1 MKKLLLMV
9 AAVAVA
15 ASLHAA
21 SASWQVTNIYKVGST
36 SASTT
41 ADRVAENT
49 YYGYLITITESLTVA
64 KVTDELSKAGS
75 TAAVVSYLEGIKT
88 ASSATTAAG
97 KIAKVVDLS
106 LADGSYNMFSVI
118 LDSTNGDPSTATN
131 YLIGDTVAT
140 TVTSVG
146 NSMIGTFNAKTMTQT
161 ASNWTAA
168 SVPEPTSGLLLLL
181 GVAGL
186 ALKRKRA

>member
-36 SASTT
+36 STSTT
-41 ADRVAENT
+41 ADRVAADT
-49 YYGYLITITESLTVA
+49 YYGYLITITESVTVA

-75 TAAVVSYLEGIKT
+75 TAGVVSYLEGIKT

-97 KIAKVVDLS
+97 KIQKDVTLS
-106 LADGSYNMFSVI
+106 LADGSYNMFTVI

-146 NSMIGTFNAKTMTQT
+146 NSMIGTFNAKTMTQA

-168 SVPEPTSGLLLLL
+168 APEPTSGLLLLL

>member
-1 MKKLLLMV
+1 MKKLMLV
-9 AAVAVA
+9 AAVLGLA
-15 ASLHAA
+15 ASVHAA

-36 SASTT
+36 SSSTT
-41 ADRVAENT
+41 ADRVAAGT
-49 YYGYLITITESLTVA
+49 YYGYLITVAGDLTVS
-64 KVTDELSKAGS
+64 KVTSELASKA
-75 TAAVVSYLEGIKT
+75 TVADVVGYLDSIKT

-97 KIAKVVDLS
+97 KIAKDVTLT

-118 LDSTNGDPSTATN
+118 LDSTNGDPLTASN
-131 YLIGDTVAT
+131 YVIGDTVSA

-146 NSMIGTFNAKTMTQT
+146 DSAISSFNAKTLTTT

-168 SVPEPTSGLLLLL
+168 AAPEPTSGLLLLL

-186 ALKRKRA
+186 ALKRKRV

>member
-36 SASTT
+36 STSTT
-41 ADRVAENT
+41 ADRVAADT
-49 YYGYLITITESLTVA
+49 YYGYLITITESVTVA

-75 TAAVVSYLEGIKT
+75 TAGIVSYLEGIKT

-97 KIAKVVDLS
+97 KIQKDVTLS
-106 LADGSYNMFSVI
+106 LADGSYNMFTVI

-146 NSMIGTFNAKTMTQT
+146 NSMIGTFNARTMTQT

-181 GVAGL
+181 GVASL
-186 ALKRKRA
+186 ALKRKQA

>member
-36 SASTT
+36 STSTT
-41 ADRVAENT
+41 ADRVAADT
-49 YYGYLITITESLTVA
+49 YYGYLITITESVTVA

-75 TAAVVSYLEGIKT
+75 TAGIVSYLEGIKT

-97 KIAKVVDLS
+97 KIQKDVTLS
-106 LADGSYNMFSVI
+106 LADGSYNMFTVI

-146 NSMIGTFNAKTMTQT
+146 NSMIGTFNARTMTQT

-186 ALKRKRA
+186 ALRRRVA

>member
-36 SASTT
+36 STSTT
-41 ADRVAENT
+41 ADRVAADT
-49 YYGYLITITESLTVA
+49 YYGYLITITESVTVA

-75 TAAVVSYLEGIKT
+75 TAGVVSYLEGIKT

-97 KIAKVVDLS
+97 KIQKDVTLS
-106 LADGSYNMFSVI
+106 LADGSYNMFTVI

-181 GVAGL
+181 GVASL
-186 ALKRKRA
+186 ALKRKQA

>member
-1 MKKLLLMV
+1 MKKLMLV
-9 AAVAVA
+9 AAVLGLA
-15 ASLHAA
+15 ASVHAA

-36 SASTT
+36 SSSTT
-41 ADRVAENT
+41 ADRVAADT
-49 YYGYLITITESLTVA
+49 YYGYLITVAGDLTVA
-64 KVTDELSKAGS
+64 KVTSELASKAS
-75 TAAVVSYLEGIKT
+75 VADVVSYLDGIKT

-97 KIAKVVDLS
+97 KIAKDVTLT
-106 LADGSYNMFSVI
+106 LADGSYTMFSVI
-118 LDSTNGDPSTATN
+118 LDSTNGDPLTASN
-131 YLIGDTVAT
+131 YVIGDTVSA

-146 NSMIGTFNAKTMTQT
+146 DSAISSFNAKTLTTT

-168 SVPEPTSGLLLLL
+168 APEPTSGLLLLL

>member
-36 SASTT
+36 STSTT
-41 ADRVAENT
+41 ADRVAADT
-49 YYGYLITITESLTVA
+49 YYGYLITITESVTVA

-75 TAAVVSYLEGIKT
+75 TAGIVSYLEGIKT

-97 KIAKVVDLS
+97 KIQKDVTLS
-106 LADGSYNMFSVI
+106 LADGSYNMFTVI

-146 NSMIGTFNAKTMTQT
+146 NSMIGTFNARTMTQT

-168 SVPEPTSGLLLLL
+168 SVPEPTSGLLVLL

-186 ALKRKRA
+186 ALRRKKM